1 MSENGSAL
9 NFVDSF
15 NKSTA
20 KYGRDIGDIIKTNC
34 NVKIFIGSDDPD
46 TRKEFS
52 ELCGQKKIKNFSVN
66 TSEETNASSNTGA
79 GNQPLITVGML
90 ERLNGD
96 EKGDAIVS
104 VRGYEPIWTKFTPS
118 YELADVYFAAGK
130 ADISKREARL
140 FEKRDYV
147 FDILG
152 GSQAQ
157 EEDKALDAL
166 ERREQEQAE
175 EEEKQ
180 VVSLDELDKQWHAK
194 KEEVKAKVF
203 RAAEALMEEDAKAL
217 IQAKLEDKLTLIRL
231 YIDNYDIS
239 VQQKLRALAKY
250 LNEELPKLLDL
261 QGQAKKS

>member
-1 MSENGSAL
+1 M
-9 NFVDSF
+9 
-15 NKSTA
+15 
-20 KYGRDIGDIIKTNC
+20 
-34 NVKIFIGSDDPD
+34 KIFIGSDDPE
-46 TRKEFS
+46 TRREFS

-66 TSEETNASSNTGA
+66 TSAEVNASSNTGA
-79 GNQPLITVGML
+79 SNQPLITVGML

-104 VRGYEPIWTKFTPS
+104 VRGYEPIWSRFTPS

-152 GSQAQ
+152 GSQTK
-157 EEDKALDAL
+157 EEDKQLDGIDKR
-166 ERREQEQAE
+166 EREQAAQKLLIDVA
-175 EEEKQ
+175 
-180 VVSLDELDKQWHAK
+180 DLDKQW
-194 KEEVKAKVF
+194 KAKVDEVHKKILK
-203 RAAEALMEEDAKAL
+203 AAEALLEEDATAL
-217 IQAKLEDKLTLIRL
+217 LKAKLEDKLTLIRL

-250 LNEELPKLLDL
+250 LEQELPKLLEL
-261 QGQAKKS
+261 QEQAKK